1 MSAPEQHP
9 EHHDDRHS
17 PEFEPR
23 GTLALGVIYVALL
36 VALWS
41 YAFILLLQRR

>member
-1 MSAPEQHP
+1 MADHTNNQ
-9 EHHDDRHS
+9 

-23 GTLALGVIYVALL
+23 GTLALGILYVTLL

>member
-1 MSAPEQHP
+1 MNTPERP
-9 EHHDDRHS
+9 DDRHPPE